1 MPKALVTGG
10 SGFIGSS
17 LIRDLAERGYEVR
30 ALLRKTSD
38 TSHLEGIRY
47 ERADGDL
54 SNFEALKKAVEGV
67 DVVFHLAGVVR
78 APSRDGFFK
87 HNAEGTRLLAEAV
100 AAVNPGLRRFVL
112 VSSLAA
118 AGPATCLEKP
128 NLESHEATPVSLYGE
143 SKLQGER
150 EALKFK
156 DRFPVTVIRPPMV
169 YGPRDKDIFVV
180 IRTVSRRMMPMIQG
194 ATPDGSKYYSLIHV
208 SDLCRGIIQAGEASA
223 EKVPS
228 GEIFYLTDGGLY
240 TYRDLLLAMAASL
253 GVRAFEMK
261 IPAFVVSIAAS
272 IASALGALI
281 GKTFP
286 LNRDKMNEIL
296 PDYWICSTEKA
307 KLMLG
312 YSPKYN
318 LSTGMADAIQ
328 WYRERKWI

>member
-17 LIRDLAERGYEVR
+17 LIRELAEKGYQVR

-38 TSHLEGIRY
+38 TSHLHGVQY
-47 ERADGDL
+47 ERAEGDL
-54 SNFEALKKAVEGV
+54 SNADSLKKAVEGV

-78 APSRDGFFK
+78 APSREGFFK
-87 HNAEGTRLLAEAV
+87 HNADGTRLLVEAIAE
-100 AAVNPGLRRFVL
+100 VNPGLRRFVL

-118 AGPATCLEKP
+118 AGPAASLEKP
-128 NLESHEATPVSLYGE
+128 NLESHDASPVSLYGE

-156 DRFPVTVIRPPMV
+156 DRFPVSIVRPPMV

-180 IRTVSRRMMPMIQG
+180 IQTVSRRMMPMIKG

-208 SDLCRGIIQAGEASA
+208 HDLCRGIIQAGEATI

-228 GEIFYLTDGGLY
+228 GEVFYLTDGGLY
-240 TYRDLLLAMAASL
+240 SYRELLLAMAESL
-253 GVRAFEMK
+253 GVRPFEIK
-261 IPAFVVSIAAS
+261 IPPFAVSIAAGA
-272 IASALGALI
+272 ASALGAMM

-286 LNRDKMNEIL
+286 LNRDKLNEIL
-296 PDYWICSTEKA
+296 PDYWICSTDKA
-307 KLMLG
+307 KELLG
-312 YSPKYN
+312 YCPKYN

-328 WYRERKWI
+328 WYREQKWI